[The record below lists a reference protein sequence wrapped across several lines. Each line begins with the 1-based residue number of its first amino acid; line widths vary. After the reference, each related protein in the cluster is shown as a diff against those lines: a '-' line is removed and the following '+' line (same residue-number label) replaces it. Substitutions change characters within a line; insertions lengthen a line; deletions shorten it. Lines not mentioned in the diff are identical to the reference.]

1 MSNRVAVH
9 RVALDLT
16 HVQYIG
22 DSTTS
27 LILALLT
34 LSPILINPAYAVLA
48 VQTRELFFIEM
59 WVGQMLCEVFNWF
72 IKHAI
77 QEERPHRELGDG
89 FGFPSSHSQWMGY
102 FSAFLLCHLTFRHRF
117 IPTGWWLVDVLW
129 RMLVYAGLMSWAL
142 AVACSRYYLSYH
154 TLRQVTWG
162 LSIGATFGTC
172 YYTVV
177 EVLPFVWPASVLGR
191 ARTAALANPVSTW
204 LRIRD
209 GWAVWADGGR
219 EAEWLRWR
227 MKWEKSGPAGT
238 QRASLSAKKD

>member
-1 MSNRVAVH
+1 MPDMVAVH

-16 HVQYIG
+16 HVQYPE
-22 DSTTS
+22 DSTKS
-27 LILALLT
+27 LALALLT

-59 WVGQMLCEVFNWF
+59 WAGQMLCEAFNWV

-77 QEERPHRELGDG
+77 QEERPHSELGDG

-117 IPTGWWLVDVLW
+117 MPTGWWIVDVLW
-129 RMLVYAGLMSWAL
+129 RMSVYLGLVSWAL
-142 AVACSRYYLSYH
+142 AVAFSRYYLLYH
-154 TLRQVTWG
+154 TPRQVIWG
-162 LSIGATFGTC
+162 LSIGVTFGTC

-177 EVLPFVWPASVLGR
+177 EIIPFVWPTSALGR
-191 ARTAALANPVSTW
+191 ARTTALANPISTW
-204 LRIRD
+204 FRVRD

-219 EAEWLRWR
+219 EAEWTRWR
-227 MKWEKSGPAGT
+227 MQWEKSGPAGT
-238 QRASLSAKKD
+238 QWASGLAKRE